1 MPCLKCKKKGIP
13 MICKYCNLG
22 FCSRCILL
30 EMHDCSG
37 AELKKQD
44 TLKNL
49 KRPSYKFEALGF
61 KGVFEG

>member
-1 MPCLKCKKKGIP
+1 MHTPCS
-13 MICKYCNLG
+13 
-22 FCSRCILL
+22 FTSRNRNTA
-30 EMHDCSG
+30 HSN
-37 AELKKQD
+37 